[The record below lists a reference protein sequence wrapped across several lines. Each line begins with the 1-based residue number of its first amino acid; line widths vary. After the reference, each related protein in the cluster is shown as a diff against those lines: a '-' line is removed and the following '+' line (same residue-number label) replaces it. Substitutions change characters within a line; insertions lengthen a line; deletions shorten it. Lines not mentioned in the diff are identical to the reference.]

1 MLQYLY
7 WGDYS
12 RTFNKY
18 MQFKYKFKTLII
30 IQFTILFNC
39 KNCSSIIYYIVVDIQ
54 KLLKIIKEDD
64 EKVSTN

>member
-1 MLQYLY
+1 
-7 WGDYS
+7 
-12 RTFNKY
+12 